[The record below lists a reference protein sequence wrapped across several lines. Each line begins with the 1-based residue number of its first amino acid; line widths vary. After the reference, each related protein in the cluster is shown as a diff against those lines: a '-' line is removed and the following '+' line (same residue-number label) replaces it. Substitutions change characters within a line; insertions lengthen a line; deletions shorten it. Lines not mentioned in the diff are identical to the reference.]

1 MTNSYDYQGDFCKK
15 PCECSQSA
23 YQFAN
28 ISTPIEI
35 CPEASVGCIETECC
49 GEPYIE
55 CECEPCGA
63 SLNLV
68 ITQKIKVKI
77 PVTVGIRTIEGNSYI
92 QCDNGCCD

>member
-1 MTNSYDYQGDFCKK
+1 MLFMSSFDS
-15 PCECSQSA
+15 CECYSKNTCDNTA

-35 CPEASVGCIETECC
+35 CPETDLGMIETECC

-55 CECEPCGA
+55 CETEPCSA

-68 ITQKIKVKI
+68 ITQKVKI
-77 PVTVGIRTIEGNSYI
+77 KIPITVGIRTIEGNSYI
-92 QCDNGCCD
+92 QCACD